1 MPGGVAR
8 EGVPG
13 KGMAGAPAAAA
24 DSEVPITRKIPFAAR
39 FARPRLWWL
48 VVPMLALFVIFFV
61 VPLASLFA
69 ISFDKPLAGSV
80 TLRGDFV
87 LTNFERIFTRPL
99 YYDAILNSLGISAA
113 VALLALL
120 LGYPLA
126 FLIAKTEHPGR
137 NTLLMILVLSSMQ
150 LDTVIRLY
158 GMMVLL
164 GDTGLIN
171 GALRWAGLISRPLP
185 LMYNVFGVV
194 VGLVQITLPFM
205 VLSLIAVIRSIHPS
219 LEEAAR
225 SLGASQWSAFRFIV
239 LPLSVPGILAGTLL
253 VFALSISSYVVP
265 ALMGGWKVQVMPI
278 HIYQQISEMG
288 RWQFG
293 AAIAVVLFVTSM
305 IAVFVYDRVA
315 VRASGGRT

>member
-1 MPGGVAR
+1 
-8 EGVPG
+8 
-13 KGMAGAPAAAA
+13 MAGAPIAAAA
-24 DSEVPITRKIPFAAR
+24 DSDVPVARTLPLAAR
-39 FARPRLWWL
+39 FTRPRLWWL
-48 VVPMLALFVIFFV
+48 VIPTLALFVIFFI
-61 VPLASLFA
+61 VPVASLFA
-69 ISFDKPLAGSV
+69 ISLNKNVPGSV
-80 TLRGDFV
+80 TLHGDFV
-87 LTNFERIFTRPL
+87 LTNFVRIFTRPL
-99 YYDAILNSLGISAA
+99 YYDSIINSLEISAA

-164 GDTGLIN
+164 GDNGLIN
-171 GALRWAGLISRPLP
+171 GALKWAGLISHPLP
-185 LMYNVFGVV
+185 LMYNVFGVI

-205 VLSLIAVIRSIHPS
+205 VLSLIGVIRNVHPS

-225 SLGASQWSAFRFIV
+225 SLGASRWSAFRFII

-293 AAIAVVLFVTSM
+293 AAIAVVLFAASM
-305 IAVFVYDRVA
+305 IAVFIYDRVA
-315 VRASGGRT
+315 VRTGGGLT